1 MYAKLCFGQFGSIL
15 MKLMIMGES
24 FGCCCAYLQV
34 FGELINKLI
43 TLFPIFDDN
52 SHPIFKKDKF
62 YSGIIFVIILPLVFL
77 DNISALQ
84 KTSFIG
90 DLSVLSFLITI
101 FILFVY
107 NLFHKFPTL
116 SLELL
121 FPKIEFIKAFKCI
134 TALLEAYY
142 FQAVIFALY
151 LSLLNRKNKTMKKI
165 TKKSVF
171 ICSLVYCLTGL
182 LVLLISQSNSNIT
195 TQRTSLIQM
204 IYNDETQIKSS
215 NTEKALI
222 ICILISLL
230 TSSFF
235 AFPLTFFALK
245 TNFLNLCLMIKKKI
259 INHKNSSGKKS
270 NIELTNNEEA
280 IKTNNEEEKE
290 KIQKNKKEEVKITKL
305 DFTGKAEIITLSK
318 CGKYSIIFLLYL
330 LVLLAALSA
339 KEILTICNF
348 VGSTCSNVI
357 TMLAPTLFLIKLS
370 KTPIFSCKLIWEKLV
385 FVIGIAILITFFVIL
400 SLGLFNEE
408 SKKL

>member
-1 MYAKLCFGQFGSIL
+1 MYAKLCFGQFGSIV

-43 TLFPIFDDN
+43 TFFPIFDDN
-52 SHPIFKKDKF
+52 SHPIFKNDKF

-77 DNISALQ
+77 DNINALQ

-107 NLFHKFPTL
+107 KIFHKFPTL

-204 IYNDETQIKSS
+204 IYNDDKQIKSS

-245 TNFLNLCLMIKKKI
+245 SNFLNLCLMIKKKI
-259 INHKNSSGKKS
+259 ISHRISSSKKS
-270 NIELTNNEEA
+270 NIELTNREEI
-280 IKTNNEEEKE
+280 IKNN
-290 KIQKNKKEEVKITKL
+290 KEE
-305 DFTGKAEIITLSK
+305 
-318 CGKYSIIFLLYL
+318 
-330 LVLLAALSA
+330 
-339 KEILTICNF
+339 
-348 VGSTCSNVI
+348 
-357 TMLAPTLFLIKLS
+357 
-370 KTPIFSCKLIWEKLV
+370 
-385 FVIGIAILITFFVIL
+385 
-400 SLGLFNEE
+400 
-408 SKKL
+408 